1 MKPISIS
8 IVLSTFNIY
17 CNYSSS
23 KMFWLSQCHMV
34 STRRGLQ
41 SHSQWSHQRWI
52 LFTFGKLDFYLRK
65 PLQILAFI
73 TYIFRMFDIR
83 SPGLGWMKCANN
95 WSIIFVF

>member
-1 MKPISIS
+1 MKPPLSISIS

-17 CNYSSS
+17 YNYSS
-23 KMFWLSQCHMV
+23 KMFGCHVV

-65 PLQILAFI
+65 PPQILAFI
-73 TYIFRMFDIR
+73 IH
-83 SPGLGWMKCANN
+83 LQN
-95 WSIIFVF
+95 V